1 MSASTLISKDVRAQ
15 HRFGQFGY
23 SVLAFNILVIVWGA
37 YVRASFSG
45 DGCGDHWPF
54 CNGQLLPHAQATK
67 TIVEFIHR
75 LSTGLDA
82 PFVILLVYGAFK
94 LFARQHPVR
103 RYASWSLVFLLV
115 EAALGAGLVLFKYVA
130 HNASVGR
137 AIYLSLHLT
146 NTMLL
151 LSALAL
157 TAWLAWTRNNNFA
170 IRDVPARAVLA
181 LAIAL
186 IVSVTGAITALGDT
200 LFPSSSLGAGMQ
212 QDWAAGSSFL
222 LRLRVVHPA
231 IAILG
236 GLTILWIAAQ
246 NIRSSSSEQ
255 ARTAATRVVGLVVF
269 QLVVGGFNLGL
280 LAPVWM
286 QLFHLF
292 TADLL
297 WVALLL
303 MAFETAQ
310 AVTPAPTQAVHQHA

>member
-1 MSASTLISKDVRAQ
+1 M
-15 HRFGQFGY
+15 
-23 SVLAFNILVIVWGA
+23 
-37 YVRASFSG
+37 
-45 DGCGDHWPF
+45 
-54 CNGQLLPHAQATK
+54 
-67 TIVEFIHR
+67 
-75 LSTGLDA
+75 
-82 PFVILLVYGAFK
+82 LLVYGAFK
-94 LFARQHPVR
+94 LFPRQHPVR
-103 RYASWSLVFLLV
+103 RYASWSMAFLLV

-130 HNASVGR
+130 HDASVGR

-151 LSALAL
+151 VSALTL
-157 TAWLAWTRNNNFA
+157 TAWLASTRSNNFS
-170 IRDVPARAVLA
+170 IRDVPPRGVTA
-181 LAIAL
+181 LTIAL
-186 IVSVTGAITALGDT
+186 VVSITGAVTALGDT
-200 LFPSSSLGAGMQ
+200 LFPSSSIGAGIQ

-236 GLTILWIAAQ
+236 GLAILWVAAR
-246 NIRSSSSEQ
+246 NIRGSSSEQ
-255 ARTAATRVVGLVVF
+255 GRTAATRVVSLVVL
-269 QLVVGGFNLGL
+269 QLAVGALNLTL

-310 AVTPAPTQAVHQHA
+310 AVMPTPVRVVHQHA